1 MDCGKRQLFWGFSM
15 SFQGK
20 WRKLSTAC
28 RRQNVCHEFVCDPH
42 ICRLPSAEKLLPS
55 VHNLGICRGG
65 KLLLAVPPKMRSI
78 PSICLPKQLANI
90 YSLIVSAIESVQTHS
105 HLKKP
110 AHTFVQHPGN
120 TLCGTAQRVL
130 KGCAGGGSGRRK
142 GQVGVAFA
150 ISDTIWGRMP
160 IHMSSDIHTSIEG
173 APFVLLTLVK
183 AIGISK

>member
-1 MDCGKRQLFWGFSM
+1 MGTCVILSDCIAGKSTSRLKNMQMDCGKRQLFWGFSM
-15 SFQGK
+15 SFQGE

-105 HLKKP
+105 HSKKP

-120 TLCGTAQRVL
+120 TLCGTAQRSA
-130 KGCAGGGSGRRK
+130 KRMCRGWEWAEERAGRGRIRN
-142 GQVGVAFA
+142 
-150 ISDTIWGRMP
+150 
-160 IHMSSDIHTSIEG
+160 
-173 APFVLLTLVK
+173 L
-183 AIGISK
+183 

>member
-1 MDCGKRQLFWGFSM
+1 MGTCVILSDCIAGKSTSRLKNMQMDCGKRQLFWGFSM

-65 KLLLAVPPKMRSI
+65 KLLLAVPPKMKSTP
-78 PSICLPKQLANI
+78 PSALPKQLANI

-105 HLKKP
+105 HSKKP

-120 TLCGTAQRVL
+120 TLCGTAQRSP
-130 KGCAGGGSGRRK
+130 KRMCRGWKWAEERAGRGRIRN
-142 GQVGVAFA
+142 
-150 ISDTIWGRMP
+150 
-160 IHMSSDIHTSIEG
+160 
-173 APFVLLTLVK
+173 L
-183 AIGISK
+183 